1 MKTTQN
7 TVLIT
12 GGGSGIGFEMA
23 KAFSA
28 LGNLVIL
35 AGRDKNRLEGAASKI
50 SGVVTVQ
57 CDVTK
62 QSDVQNLVK
71 KLHDEFPSLNIVI
84 NNAGQVYV
92 HGLTGEKKIF
102 SQASEEILTNYLS
115 TIRLNEELMG
125 ILKSQNESAIVNV
138 SSIVAFAPSQRM
150 ATYSASKAALHSYS
164 QALRLSLSNTAVKV
178 FELMPPLVNTAFSKE
193 IGGEKGISPSVVAE
207 ELIKAFEKNIYEIHV
222 GQTANIFELY
232 RTSPVEALRVM
243 NPTLNQLQ

>member
-23 KAFSA
+23 KAFAA
-28 LGNLVIL
+28 LGNLVIIT
-35 AGRDKNRLEGAASKI
+35 GRDKNRLESAASKI
-50 SGVVTVQ
+50 DGVATIQ

-62 QSDVQNLVK
+62 PADVENLVK
-71 KLHDEFPSLNIVI
+71 KLLNEFPSLNIVI
-84 NNAGQVYV
+84 NNAGLVYV
-92 HGLTGEKKIF
+92 HELTGEEKIF

-115 TIRLNEELMG
+115 TIRLNEELMS
-125 ILKSQNESAIVNV
+125 ILKSQKESAIVNV
-138 SSIVAFAPSQRM
+138 SSIVAFVPSQRM

-193 IGGEKGISPSVVAE
+193 IGGERGIAPAIVAE
-207 ELIKAFEKNIYEIHV
+207 ELIKAFEKNSYEIHV
-222 GQTANIFELY
+222 GQTASLFELY
-232 RTSPVEALRVM
+232 RTSPLEALRIM
-243 NPTLNQLQ
+243 NPTL

>member
-7 TVLIT
+7 TILIT

-28 LGNLVIL
+28 LGNLVIIT
-35 AGRDKNRLEGAASKI
+35 GRDQNRLESAASI
-50 SGVVTVQ
+50 IPGVATIQ

-62 QSDVQNLVK
+62 QADVENLVK
-71 KLHDEFPSLNIVI
+71 KLHNEFPSLNIVI

-92 HGLTGEKKIF
+92 YDLAGDKKIF

-115 TIRLNEELMG
+115 TIRLNEELIS
-125 ILKSQNESAIVNV
+125 ILKGQKESAIVNV
-138 SSIVAFAPSQRM
+138 SSIVAFVPSQRM

-193 IGGEKGISPSVVAE
+193 IGGERGIAPFLVAE
-207 ELIKAFEKNIYEIHV
+207 ELIKAFEKDIYEIHV

-232 RTSPVEALRVM
+232 RKSPGEALRMM
-243 NPTLNQLQ
+243 NPTL